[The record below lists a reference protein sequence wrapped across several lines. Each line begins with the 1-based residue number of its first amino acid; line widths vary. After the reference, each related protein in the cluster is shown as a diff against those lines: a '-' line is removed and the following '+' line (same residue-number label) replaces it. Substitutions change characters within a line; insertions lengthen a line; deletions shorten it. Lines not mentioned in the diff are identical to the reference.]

1 MVSINT
7 DLFFE
12 VVQQPT
18 GGFTAKCLN
27 ADIATEGDR
36 MIELADTIA
45 EAVSLHFGD
54 RPKPPESAI
63 HVLFYRE

>member
-1 MVSINT
+1 MVSLNT

-12 VVQQPT
+12 VIQQPS
-18 GGFTAKCLN
+18 GGFTAQCLN
-27 ADIATEGDR
+27 ADISTKGDR
-36 MIELADTIA
+36 MIELADSIA
-45 EAVSLHFGD
+45 LAVSEHYGE